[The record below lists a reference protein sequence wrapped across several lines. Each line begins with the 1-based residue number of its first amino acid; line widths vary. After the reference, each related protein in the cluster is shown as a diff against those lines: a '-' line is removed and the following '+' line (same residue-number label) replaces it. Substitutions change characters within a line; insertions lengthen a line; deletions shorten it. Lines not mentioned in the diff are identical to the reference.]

1 MILNFMNTKSF
12 FLFSCALFLFASHIV
27 SCSSGKSEESE
38 AASNAIALPIAIID
52 TSTATIVNSYHGK
65 IEGKINVEV
74 RPQIE
79 GLLQEIYVD
88 EGDFVEKGQI
98 LFKIDP
104 SAYQERLNNMVANE
118 NVAKAKLE
126 NAKLEVERLRPLV
139 ENDVISDVK
148 LRSAQSD
155 YEVAKASLAQASA
168 EVRSAEI
175 NKDYSVIRAP
185 VSGYI
190 GRIPKRIGNIVSER
204 DSDPL
209 TYLSDVEEVYIY
221 FTMSE
226 SDFLYYTK
234 KKAQE
239 DSVRGNINDLRS
251 KFDFPD
257 VTLVLADGSEYNKK
271 GIVDA
276 ISGQVDRST
285 GSISLRA
292 TFPNETNMLR
302 TGSTGTL
309 KISET
314 LSGVI
319 QVPQIAT
326 SDLQDKT
333 FVYVLDE
340 ENKVRKQN
348 IIIEDKSKDQY
359 IIQDGLL
366 PGDKIV
372 LSGFDKLTDGSKI
385 TPLLQR
391 N

>member
-1 MILNFMNTKSF
+1 MTKKFMIVKKHLLYSF
-12 FLFSCALFLFASHIV
+12 YIALATSIIAA
-27 SCSSGKSEESE
+27 CSSGKTEESDNL
-38 AASNAIALPIAIID
+38 SNAIALPVASID

-79 GLLQEIYVD
+79 GQLQDIYVD
-88 EGDFVEKGQI
+88 EGDFVEKGQT

-104 SAYQERLNNMVANE
+104 SAYQEKLNNMIANE

-126 NAKLEVERLRPLV
+126 NANLEVERLKPLV
-139 ENDVISDVK
+139 ENDVISEVK
-148 LRSAQSD
+148 LKSAQSD
-155 YEVAKASLAQASA
+155 YEVAKASLAQATA

-175 NKDYSVIRAP
+175 DKEYTLIKAP

-190 GRIPKRIGNIVSER
+190 ARIPKRVGNLVSES

-234 KKAQE
+234 KKAKQ
-239 DSVRGNINDLRS
+239 DSIRGNINNLRDNF
-251 KFDFPD
+251 KFPK
-257 VTLVLADGSEYNKK
+257 VTLVLADGSEYDEK
-271 GIVDA
+271 GTVDA

-285 GSISLRA
+285 GSVSLRA
-292 TFPNETNMLR
+292 TFPNKKNMLR

-314 LSGVI
+314 LEGVI

-348 IIIEDKSKDQY
+348 IVIDDKSKDQY
-359 IIQDGLL
+359 IIKEGLKI
-366 PGDKIV
+366 GDKVV

-385 TPLLQR
+385 TPLMQ
-391 N
+391 NN

>member
-1 MILNFMNTKSF
+1 MIVKKHLLYSF
-12 FLFSCALFLFASHIV
+12 YITLATSIIAA
-27 SCSSGKSEESE
+27 CSSGKTEESDNL
-38 AASNAIALPIAIID
+38 SNAIALPVASID

-79 GLLQEIYVD
+79 GQLQDIYVD
-88 EGDFVEKGQI
+88 EGDFVEKGQT

-104 SAYQERLNNMVANE
+104 SAYQEKLNNMIANE

-126 NAKLEVERLRPLV
+126 NANLEVERLKPLV
-139 ENDVISDVK
+139 ENDVISEVK
-148 LRSAQSD
+148 LKSAQSD
-155 YEVAKASLAQASA
+155 YEVAKASLAQATA

-175 NKDYSVIRAP
+175 DKEYTLIKAP

-190 GRIPKRIGNIVSER
+190 ARIPKRVGNLVSES

-234 KKAQE
+234 KKAKQ
-239 DSVRGNINDLRS
+239 DSIRGNINNLRDNF
-251 KFDFPD
+251 KFPK
-257 VTLVLADGSEYNKK
+257 VTLVLADGSEYDEK
-271 GIVDA
+271 GTVDA

-285 GSISLRA
+285 GSVSLRA
-292 TFPNETNMLR
+292 TFPNQKNMLR

-314 LSGVI
+314 LEGVI

-348 IIIEDKSKDQY
+348 IVIDDKSKDQY
-359 IIQDGLL
+359 IIKEGLKI
-366 PGDKIV
+366 GDKVV

-385 TPLLQR
+385 TPLMQ
-391 N
+391 NN

>member
-1 MILNFMNTKSF
+1 MIVKKHLLYSF
-12 FLFSCALFLFASHIV
+12 YIALATSIIAA
-27 SCSSGKSEESE
+27 CSSGKTEESDNL
-38 AASNAIALPIAIID
+38 SNAIALPVASID

-79 GLLQEIYVD
+79 GQLQDIYVD
-88 EGDFVEKGQI
+88 EGDFVEKGQT

-104 SAYQERLNNMVANE
+104 SAYQEKLNNMIANE

-126 NAKLEVERLRPLV
+126 NANLEVERLKPLV
-139 ENDVISDVK
+139 ENDVISEVK
-148 LRSAQSD
+148 LKSAQSD
-155 YEVAKASLAQASA
+155 YEVAKASLAQATA

-175 NKDYSVIRAP
+175 DKEYTLIKAP

-190 GRIPKRIGNIVSER
+190 ARIPKRVGNLVSES

-234 KKAQE
+234 KKAKQ
-239 DSVRGNINDLRS
+239 DSIRGNINNLRDNF
-251 KFDFPD
+251 KFPK
-257 VTLVLADGSEYNKK
+257 VTLVLADGSEYDEK
-271 GIVDA
+271 GTVDA

-285 GSISLRA
+285 GSVSLRA
-292 TFPNETNMLR
+292 TFPNKKNMLR

-314 LSGVI
+314 LEGVI

-348 IIIEDKSKDQY
+348 IVIDDKSKDQY
-359 IIQDGLL
+359 IIKEGLKI
-366 PGDKIV
+366 GDKVV

-385 TPLLQR
+385 TPLMQ
-391 N
+391 NN

>member
-1 MILNFMNTKSF
+1 MIVKKHLLYSF
-12 FLFSCALFLFASHIV
+12 YIALATSIIAA
-27 SCSSGKSEESE
+27 CSSGKTEESDNL
-38 AASNAIALPIAIID
+38 SNAIALPVASID

-79 GLLQEIYVD
+79 GQLQDIYVD
-88 EGDFVEKGQI
+88 EGDFVEKGQT

-104 SAYQERLNNMVANE
+104 SAYQEKLNNMIANE

-126 NAKLEVERLRPLV
+126 NANLEVERLKPLV
-139 ENDVISDVK
+139 ENDVISEVK
-148 LRSAQSD
+148 LKSAQSD
-155 YEVAKASLAQASA
+155 YEVAKASLAQATA

-175 NKDYSVIRAP
+175 DKEYTLIKAP

-190 GRIPKRIGNIVSER
+190 ARIPKRVGNLVSES

-234 KKAQE
+234 KKAKQ
-239 DSVRGNINDLRS
+239 DSIRGNINNLRDNF
-251 KFDFPD
+251 KFPK
-257 VTLVLADGSEYNKK
+257 VTLVLADGSEYDEK
-271 GIVDA
+271 GTVDA

-285 GSISLRA
+285 GSVSLRA
-292 TFPNETNMLR
+292 TFPNQKNMLR

-314 LSGVI
+314 LEGVI

-348 IIIEDKSKDQY
+348 IVIDDKSKDQY
-359 IIQDGLL
+359 IIKEGLKI
-366 PGDKIV
+366 GDKVV

-385 TPLLQR
+385 TPLMQ
-391 N
+391 NN